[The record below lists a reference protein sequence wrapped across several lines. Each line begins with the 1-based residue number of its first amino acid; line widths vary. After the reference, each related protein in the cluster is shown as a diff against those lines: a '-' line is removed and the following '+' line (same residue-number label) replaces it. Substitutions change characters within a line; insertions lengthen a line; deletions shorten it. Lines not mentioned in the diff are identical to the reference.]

1 MSETRTHKDLDVG
14 NGAMRLAGEVYRLSA
29 TVPQEEAY
37 GLTAQL
43 RRAAV
48 SVPSNIAEGAAGSSR
63 KEFIQFLYHALGSL
77 AEMETQLLLAK
88 DLHNVQDKEVEVTME
103 RTRRMLL
110 GLIRSLKRPR
120 SATGTVTTGGV
131 HAS

>member
-1 MSETRTHKDLDVG
+1 MSETRTHKDLDVW
-14 NGAMRLAGEVYRLSA
+14 NEAMRLAREVYRLSA
-29 TVPQEEAY
+29 TLPQEEAY

-48 SVPSNIAEGAAGSSR
+48 SVPSNIAEGAARSSR
-63 KEFIQFLYHALGSL
+63 KEFIQFLHHALGSL
-77 AEMETQLLLAK
+77 AEIETQLLLAK
-88 DLHNVQDKEVEVTME
+88 DLHNVQDKEVEATME

-131 HAS
+131 HAN

>member
-1 MSETRTHKDLDVG
+1 MGEIRTHKDLEVWSE
-14 NGAMRLAGEVYRLSA
+14 AMRLAREVYRLSA
-29 TVPQEEAY
+29 ALPREEAY

-48 SVPSNIAEGAAGSSR
+48 SVPSNIAEGAARSSR
-63 KEFIQFLYHALGSL
+63 KELVQFLFHALGSL
-77 AEMETQLLLAK
+77 AEIETQLALAK
-88 DLHNVQDKEVEVTME
+88 DLYNVHDKEVEETME

-120 SATGTVTTGGV
+120 SATGTVITGGL
-131 HAS
+131 HAN

>member
-1 MSETRTHKDLDVG
+1 MSETRTHKDLDVW

-29 TVPQEEAY
+29 TLPQQEAY
-37 GLTAQL
+37 GLPAQL

-48 SVPSNIAEGAAGSSR
+48 SVPSNVAEGTARSLR
-63 KEFIQFLYHALGSL
+63 KESIQSLYHAPGSL

-110 GLIRSLKRPR
+110 GLIRSLKRPW

-131 HAS
+131 HVN